1 MPIARYGVREQ
12 TQTRSLAELCAEQV
26 RIVGY
31 TVVESVI
38 PPRDLHPLRGSL
50 DAMIGRHE
58 AEAGGREALARIGEA
73 DTVRAP
79 LAEDPRFL
87 EAASDG
93 TILAIVRALL
103 GEYVV
108 LIQQNGIVNRSHAE
122 SHRQAAYHR
131 DLPYQHLVTSR
142 PLAVSALLCLD
153 AFEPDTGCT
162 HVLPGSHKMDAF
174 PSDGYVERME
184 QPVSAKPGSYIVM
197 DAMLYHRAGRNRSG
211 GARRAVNNVYALPIV
226 KQQIVLPAL
235 LAGRWSDDAVLARL
249 LGYESDPPRSVAEY
263 RARREARAAER

>member
-1 MPIARYGVREQ
+1 VSIARYGVREQ
-12 TQTRSLAELCAEQV
+12 TQTHSLAESHAEQV

-31 TVVESVI
+31 AVVETALPSEDLKRL
-38 PPRDLHPLRGSL
+38 RDSL
-50 DAMIGRHE
+50 DAMIGRDE
-58 AEAGGREALARIGEA
+58 ADAGGRETLARLGEA

-79 LAEDPRFL
+79 LVADPQFL
-87 EAASDG
+87 DVATHG
-93 TILAIVRALL
+93 LILAIVRALL

-108 LIQQNGIVNRSHAE
+108 LIQQNGIINRPDVE
-122 SHRQAAYHR
+122 SHRQAGYHR

-153 AFEPDTGCT
+153 PFEPETGCT
-162 HVLPGSHKMDAF
+162 HVLPGSHKIDAF

-197 DAMLYHRAGRNRSG
+197 DAMLYHRAGFNRSG

-263 RARREARAAER
+263 RARRAARAAEP

>member
-1 MPIARYGVREQ
+1 MSIARYGVREQ
-12 TQTRSLAELCAEQV
+12 AQTRSLAELHAEQV

-31 TVVESVI
+31 AVVETGLPSGDLERL
-38 PPRDLHPLRGSL
+38 RDSL
-50 DAMIGRHE
+50 DALIGRHE

-79 LAEDPRFL
+79 LAEEPRFL
-87 EAASDG
+87 DVATHEM
-93 TILAIVRALL
+93 ILAIVGALL

-108 LIQQNGIVNRSHAE
+108 LMQQNGIVNRPDIEA
-122 SHRQAAYHR
+122 HRQAAYHR

-162 HVLPGSHKMDAF
+162 QVLPGSHKMEAF
-174 PSDGYVERME
+174 PSDGYIERME

-197 DAMLYHRAGRNRSG
+197 DAMLYHRAGLNRSAG
-211 GARRAVNNVYALPIV
+211 VRRAVNNVYTLPIV

-235 LAGRWSDDAVLARL
+235 LAGRWSDDAFLARL
-249 LGYESDPPRSVAEY
+249 LGYESDPPRSVGEY
-263 RARREARAAER
+263 RARRATRAGGQ